1 MPSYAK
7 KYLEEIITINFNNQN
22 LAKKRERIKKKVS
35 IYQRLKLILNNE
47 TLLYYYKE
55 LIIHICKFQ
64 ILLGFR
70 KTQLIQFKEKLF
82 QNKIFLKKI
91 QEEKKN

>member
-1 MPSYAK
+1 MPKNTLRKLS
-7 KYLEEIITINFNNQN
+7 INFNNQN

-64 ILLGFR
+64 ILLGF
-70 KTQLIQFKEKLF
+70 
-82 QNKIFLKKI
+82 
-91 QEEKKN
+91 